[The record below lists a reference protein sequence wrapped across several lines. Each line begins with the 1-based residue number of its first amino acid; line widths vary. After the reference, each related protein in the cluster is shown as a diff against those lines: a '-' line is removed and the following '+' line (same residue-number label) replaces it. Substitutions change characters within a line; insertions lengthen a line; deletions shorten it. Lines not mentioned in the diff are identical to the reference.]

1 VQTTEYKHKNLTIAG
16 VYQMSTTIEPEL
28 ITTEQ
33 LAKLLSVSTKF
44 IETHRNRIV
53 GAVKI
58 GRVWRYNVQL
68 IRQRIAAG
76 RDIVNK

>member
-1 VQTTEYKHKNLTIAG
+1 
-16 VYQMSTTIEPEL
+16 MSTQEIEPEL
-28 ITTEQ
+28 ITTEE
-33 LAKLLSVSTKF
+33 LSKMLSISKKF

-58 GRVWRYNVQL
+58 GRVWRYNIQL

>member
-1 VQTTEYKHKNLTIAG
+1 MEKTG
-16 VYQMSTTIEPEL
+16 TIEPEL
-28 ITTEQ
+28 ISTEQ
-33 LAKLLSVSTKF
+33 LAQLLSVSKKF

-53 GAVKI
+53 GAVKV
-58 GRVWRYNVQL
+58 GRIWRFNLQL

>member
-1 VQTTEYKHKNLTIAG
+1 MKNDFE
-16 VYQMSTTIEPEL
+16 MKKNEPEL
-28 ITTEQ
+28 ITTNE
-33 LAKLLSVSTKF
+33 LASMLSMSKKF

-58 GRVWRYNVQL
+58 GGVWRYNIQL

-76 RDIVNK
+76 RDIFNK

>member
-1 VQTTEYKHKNLTIAG
+1 MNETL
-16 VYQMSTTIEPEL
+16 IEPEL

-33 LAKLLSVSTKF
+33 LAKVLSISKKF

-58 GRVWRYNVQL
+58 GRVWRYNIQA
-68 IRQRIAAG
+68 IRQRIAG